1 MARYTT
7 SQSPTH
13 VTTSTRVLLSTGV
26 LLVAATVAMAHS
38 LGMQTTAEGIESAD
52 QLPMLRMYGCD
63 DGQGYY
69 FGRPIAAREISH
81 LLAATTEDGT
91 PDPDVHARQ

>member
-1 MARYTT
+1 
-7 SQSPTH
+7 
-13 VTTSTRVLLSTGV
+13 VDRVKIDRSFIELLAGSNPAP
-26 LLVAATVAMAHS
+26 LVAATVAMAHS

-69 FGRPIAAREISH
+69 VGRPMSAGAATALIHTQLRRESADPWPPAAR
-81 LLAATTEDGT
+81 
-91 PDPDVHARQ
+91 